1 MRRPACS
8 TPGSGGPRPARWPR
22 SATRRRRARG
32 EAREAVLAQ
41 LRALD
46 AILMSAIL
54 AALGGDVREAADA
67 EAREALAPFRDR
79 MDPGAYQRAHAAAV
93 ARYVRD
99 RFAVPTIDFE
109 R

>member
-1 MRRPACS
+1 MAAL
-8 TPGSGGPRPARWPR
+8 GDEA
-22 SATRRRRARG
+22 ARARG
-32 EAREAVLAQ
+32 EAREALLAQ

-54 AALGGDVREAADA
+54 AALGGDVREAAEA
-67 EAREALAPFRDR
+67 EARKRWRRFATRWTR
-79 MDPGAYQRAHAAAV
+79 GAYQRAHAAAV
-93 ARYVRD
+93 ACYVRD